1 MLGLVPLADALASA
15 DVRRRVRSFD
25 ARQAS
30 YRASYD
36 VTADTPVSGWSG
48 QREAQSAHAAATGA
62 AVATT
67 SGTTGDPKR
76 VAMTRARLRSFKLG
90 SASAGVRTWAR
101 LGIPSPALFV
111 LANLDDD
118 DSFSSLVLRNRR
130 PWPGWLHGLVEP
142 ARYLGAPPVRALVER
157 YGPTAVRA
165 WLMALS
171 DPGIV
176 YATNPSTL
184 AVFFARLLE
193 DPRVGELA
201 RQRPDARLVRRAA
214 APGHGPRLAALAEAP
229 ADIGGWMPSLRAW
242 CSWDGGY
249 VAPYVDQVRRHLPPE
264 RFTHVPMFSMST
276 ETVETLTVFDGT
288 TPRFLPLA
296 PGVLYEFLPEDA
308 DDDPAALLGPREL
321 AEGES
326 YTMVVSDPYGLRR
339 YQTED
344 LFRCAGHLHGLPDLR
359 FLRRRGLAFS
369 FTGEKVTGE
378 QVGAAFEAARSHHG
392 LDDVQLALFPSWP
405 DGATT
410 PSYRL
415 VLAHTA
421 APPATDPATV
431 AATVQQALRDQ
442 NGELAAKLDSG
453 RLGPVEA
460 VVVAYPAL
468 ASALDHREGG
478 WESQFKLAPLYT
490 RTWQALGLAELP

>member
-1 MLGLVPLADALASA
+1 MLGLVPLADAIATA
-15 DVRRRVRSFD
+15 DMKRRIRSFD
-25 ARQAS
+25 ARQAR
-30 YRASYD
+30 YRAAYG
-36 VTADTPVSGWSG
+36 VTADTPVTGWAG
-48 QREAQSAHAAATGA
+48 QQDAQASHAAATGA
-62 AVATT
+62 SVATT

-118 DSFSSLVLRNRR
+118 DSFSSLVLRNAR
-130 PWPGWLHGLVEP
+130 PWPSRLHGLVEP
-142 ARYLGAPPVRALVER
+142 ARYLTAPPVRALVER
-157 YGPTAVRA
+157 YGPTATRA

-184 AVFFARLLE
+184 AVFFARLLD

-201 RQRPDARLVRRAA
+201 RAAPSPEVVRRVA
-214 APGHGPRLAALAEAP
+214 APGHAQRLAALATTP
-229 ADIGGWMPSLRAW
+229 RDVPGWMPSLRAW

-249 VAPYVDQVRRHLPPE
+249 VAPYVDQVRRHLPPD

-276 ETVETLTVFDGT
+276 ETVETLTVFDGA

-296 PGVLYEFLPEDA
+296 PGVLYEFLREHDT
-308 DDDPAALLGPREL
+308 DRSELLLGPREL
-321 AEGES
+321 EEGAS
-326 YTMVVSDPYGLRR
+326 YTLVVSDPYGLRR

-344 LFRCAGHLHGLPDLR
+344 LFLCAGHLHGLPDLR
-359 FLRRRGLAFS
+359 FQRRRGLAFS
-369 FTGEKVTGE
+369 FTGEKLTGE
-378 QVGAAFEAARSHHG
+378 QVTAAFDAARAAHPLHD
-392 LDDVQLALFPSWP
+392 LQLALFPSWP
-405 DGATT
+405 DGETT
-410 PSYRL
+410 PGYRL

-421 APPATDPATV
+421 APPEVDVALVV
-431 AATVQQALRDQ
+431 AAVQRVLREQ
-442 NGELAAKLDSG
+442 NNELAAKLDSG
-453 RLGPVEA
+453 RLGPLEP
-460 VVVAYPAL
+460 VVLPYPEL
-468 ASALDHREGG
+468 AAALDHRAGG

-490 RTWQALGLAELP
+490 RTWQALGLEDPP